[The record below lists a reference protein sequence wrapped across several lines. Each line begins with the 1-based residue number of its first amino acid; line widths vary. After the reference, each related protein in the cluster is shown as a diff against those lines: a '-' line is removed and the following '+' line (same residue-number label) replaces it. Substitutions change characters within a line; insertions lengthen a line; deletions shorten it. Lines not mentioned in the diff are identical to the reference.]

1 MSAVVSEGHCVDK
14 ARLEADEVSNRPL
27 HDSVICRRICRTWHL
42 AQNYCLICVL
52 MSAGLHFTYPQDRA
66 KAAAEA
72 EAEELRVNAD
82 GLDLHRL
89 VHHRQSDEGPD
100 PI

>member
-1 MSAVVSEGHCVDK
+1 MNQPVCFLV
-14 ARLEADEVSNRPL
+14 
-27 HDSVICRRICRTWHL
+27 
-42 AQNYCLICVL
+42 
-52 MSAGLHFTYPQDRA
+52 SAGLHFTYPKDRA

-72 EAEELRVNAD
+72 EAEESCAQAD